1 MKVELLQSKFYNV
14 AMAPRDVAEVPDELA
29 QRWIEKKHAIK
40 ALDSAEITVGLALED
55 RTIKELQ
62 PAAQDLKINDA
73 KKMQKSE
80 LVEQIR
86 TADALSEKK
95 E

>member
-14 AMAPRDVAEVPDELA
+14 AMAPRDIAEVPDELA
-29 QRWIEKKHAIK
+29 QRWIDKEHAIK
-40 ALDSAEITVGLALED
+40 ALDSAEVTVGLALEEQ
-55 RTIKELQ
+55 TLSELQ
-62 PAAQDLKINDA
+62 PAAQDLKIEDA
-73 KKMQKSE
+73 KKMRKSE

>member
-14 AMAPRDVAEVPDELA
+14 AMAPRDVAEIPDDLA
-29 QRWIEKKHAIK
+29 KRWIDKEQAIK
-40 ALDSAEITVGLALED
+40 ALDSAEVTVGLALEEQ
-55 RTIKELQ
+55 TLSELQ
-62 PAAQDLKINDA
+62 PAAQDLKIEGTS
-73 KKMQKSE
+73 KMRKSE